1 MICYLRSMTLAV
13 MILLL
18 MLLGGEVHAQNADQ
32 VEIPKGQLN
41 QAPDLQ
47 YKFIEPSDVSD
58 TSQLSILF
66 EDHFEDSR
74 RWETT
79 GSWSLSSSSK
89 AVTNPSG
96 EYLNAGDSQLITP
109 SIKLPEIS
117 ENDRLLLQIREKF
130 RIESGYDSGDILI
143 SLKGSSVWKS
153 LSSRSGRSDWRN
165 YIVDVSAY
173 SGKQVQIAFRLESDE
188 NIAYT
193 GWQLEQVQL
202 IKADS
207 DLKIRQKKQ
216 RSLLRRVQSKA
227 QALTT
232 QINDVDPQNFPNI
245 ISNVVVDTSGTG
257 ISSLDKSNFT
267 ILEDGVPQTNNFE
280 VTPPEESGNVRGV
293 DVIFLMDNSLSMDEE
308 QNAVRNNMISFV
320 DSLEKSGVNYAL
332 GLCRFGAD
340 QNGGNPILADNGSLT
355 SDASYFK
362 NDVWS
367 RNTIDGRFEP
377 GWDALYE
384 STSGFNFRP
393 GAQQVF
399 ILITDETVTG
409 DDNESTYTKAETKD
423 ILVEQNILNFSLLE
437 TSDTYS
443 YPDYGE
449 IAEAT
454 GGQVY
459 DITNPFDSILDE
471 IGAEAANTYVL
482 NYRTS
487 NDVQDGTERE
497 VQVEVEYDGNTASD
511 TANYFAGGHP
521 QITRTP
527 KTIALDDTS
536 FAESTTFTISTY
548 ITDQASPNLQS
559 AQVFFKTTSSQQY
572 TSKDLTNVSDS
583 TYQAEIPADSVNTP
597 GFDYYITANDGQVTS
612 SLPSINA
619 GDNPFQIA
627 VLPNKDPQISHTPVQ
642 SLSTGNPITI
652 RASITDN
659 TNKVD
664 SAVVK
669 YRQVGKPFYNSVK
682 LQQQSG
688 DTFEADIP
696 AKDVTSKGVEY
707 FIEAY
712 DDFGVSSTEGTSD
725 IPIQVKQQFAGWPDL
740 ENPSITIKVV
750 APSALNIDDAKL
762 NTDNERGLFEMKT
775 TRRRT
780 VNTSQQD
787 YTEIFLEKTSQQIN
801 SDFNL
806 GTDEYDQ
813 IIIYDKNNNRVGY
826 LPFVYKETDFDKGR
840 GVDAIVYVHN
850 EDKLQPDLDRERYS
864 EWGYYEDNDHPVSML
879 VPPKGSVDSVNAQK
893 ADPVLLVHGV
903 SGKYPYW
910 GGNGAGSI
918 DSLRILEEH
927 LSEVGYDSW
936 KFYYPENQNIT
947 KSGPLLGRALLK
959 MQKNF
964 GYGENSKIDLIT
976 HSMGGLVARHY
987 IQGMDIDVRGLNLGK
1002 DRASYTS
1009 NYSYSENKNVG
1020 KFLMMGTPNNGSYG
1034 AYRCIGGSTSKCGFK
1049 EKATGGQDE
1058 GAPAFTQMTP
1068 GSKFLFK
1075 LNSTQETEVNALPE
1089 KTLVLAGSRNPYE
1102 GLSKIFK
1109 VKEITGQDDG
1119 AVAVSSASLLNFDIP
1134 LLVGDFTH
1142 SGSFDRDDQFD
1153 PRLTTS
1159 TEKIIT
1165 HFLEQGVK
1173 NIEQQSKLINGFWEN
1188 SELGPHPSN
1197 VSFDGEEGM
1206 LVFNIKGANRRIFNI
1221 SNQCAICDLKIS
1233 QYVNVGEKIGEL
1245 INSNPNENHHGYF
1258 AYAKSSNSL
1267 GLDIEEGKYS
1277 VFLEKNIFSDDP
1289 KTFGK
1294 VEKLPFKYMQTTMV
1308 EISLAVEQLLVL
1320 NSTANLPTR
1329 STGQTNASSISFAN
1343 SQTKTQLNS
1352 SLNTT
1357 EYYVDGSTDSLSFW
1371 LTPDQ
1376 TGGDIANHSME
1387 LVSPSGNTVDSTR
1400 AKNQTGL
1407 GFTQNVSAGYAIY
1420 YVEDPEPGNWTV
1432 RTNSEVDVEVNA
1444 PVMGAIKPKV
1454 STLDST
1460 FQKGDEVPVTFS
1472 VNELN
1477 TYTSTNINAHLEVAP
1492 EDGNKTISLGSVN
1505 LSEQGQD
1512 TYEGSFVAP
1521 YAGSY
1526 SLVVDFASQVDGESV
1541 RRRSRIGIA
1550 VEGNNSTQPEPP
1562 SAPED
1567 LSGEYRNSQNEI
1579 TLSWTH
1585 GSTSNISEFQ
1595 VYRDT
1600 IPNPTNKIATLNG
1613 NKNSYADA
1621 NISKN
1626 TTYYY
1631 RLTAVNTNNIESE
1644 FSEQIKVELDLAAPK
1659 GLEIQDSDN
1668 GLQLS
1673 WGQNTTSTVAKF
1685 VIFAGS
1691 DISQLAEQTT
1701 ISGSKTSYTIA
1712 DTTNR
1717 FFGIKAE
1724 NEKGNRSKMAGPVS
1738 YIDKQQQISD
1748 RWKLIGNSIEE
1759 EVELGQDVTAYTF
1772 DYTYK
1777 EANILSPATGSWVK
1791 ARNGKTLDLRG
1802 PGLEADSMQLSQGW
1816 NLIGSLADTAS
1827 VRDPNGILNATP
1839 IYLFDSEDRKYND
1852 VKELHPSKGHW
1863 IYATDQGKV
1872 YVSIMDSGSSSAKQS
1887 AEQQKKEQKF
1897 DRITFS
1903 NSGTSKEFLYARNLN
1918 KQEEKAHY
1926 LPPKSPK
1933 PSLDVRTSAGYG
1945 IGQGKL
1951 TSLELTSNEYPV
1963 QVTINSENKGKFGY
1977 QLIVQDG
1984 ENITKLPLL
1993 VDQSQ
1998 EIKRNHGEISL
2009 KQVPKEELIT
2019 ENDLAPNYP
2028 NPFNPTTTIRYEV
2041 SQTANVR
2048 MVVYN
2053 VLGRRVRTLIDQE
2066 KQPGAYTVR
2075 FDGSNL
2081 ASGIYYLRLKIGD
2094 FTELQKMTLIK

>member
-1 MICYLRSMTLAV
+1 MICYLRSTILAG

-32 VEIPKGQLN
+32 VAIPKGQLN
-41 QAPDLQ
+41 QAPNSQ

-58 TSQLSILF
+58 SSKLSILF
-66 EDHFEDSR
+66 EDHFEGSR

-96 EYLNAGDSQLITP
+96 EYLNTGDSQLVTP

-143 SLKGSSVWKS
+143 SLKGSSAWKS

-173 SGKQVQIAFRLESDE
+173 SGKQVQIVFRLESDE
-188 NIAYT
+188 NISYA

-207 DLKIRQKKQ
+207 DLQIRQKQQ

-227 QALTT
+227 QVLTT

-267 ILEDGVPQTNNFE
+267 ILEDGVPQTDNFE

-293 DVIFLMDNSLSMDEE
+293 DIIFLMDNSGSMDDE

-320 DSLEKSGVNYAL
+320 DSLENSGVNYAL

-409 DDNESTYTKAETKD
+409 DNNEGTYTKAEAKN
-423 ILVEQNILNFSLLE
+423 ILLDQDILNFSLLE
-437 TSDTYS
+437 ISDFYS
-443 YPDYGE
+443 YQDYGE

-471 IGAEAANTYVL
+471 IGTVAANTYVL

-497 VQVEVEYDGNTASD
+497 VQVEVEYDGNTATD

-527 KTIALDDTS
+527 ETIALDDTS
-536 FAESTTFTISTY
+536 FAESTTFTISAY
-548 ITDQASPNLQS
+548 ITDQAAPNLQG
-559 AQVFFKTTSSQQY
+559 AQVFFKTTSSKQY
-572 TSKDLTNVSDS
+572 ASKNLTNVRDS
-583 TYQAEIPADSVNTP
+583 TYEAEIPADSVNP
-597 GFDYYITANDGQVTS
+597 HGFDYYITASDGQVTA
-612 SLPSINA
+612 SLPSTNA
-619 GDNPFQIA
+619 SDNPFQIA
-627 VLPNKDPQISHTPVQ
+627 VLPNNPPVISHTPVQ
-642 SLSTGNPITI
+642 SLSTGNPISI
-652 RASITDN
+652 SASITDN
-659 TNKVD
+659 TNRVD

-669 YRQVGKPFYNSVK
+669 YRQVSELFYTTVN
-682 LQQQSG
+682 LQHQSG
-688 DTFEADIP
+688 DTYEADIP
-696 AKDVTSKGVEY
+696 GKVVTSNGVEY

-712 DDFGVSSTEGTSD
+712 DDFNVRSTEGTSD
-725 IPIQVKQQFAGWPDL
+725 NPIRVQQQQQQEQFADWPDL
-740 ENPSITIKVV
+740 EDPSITIKIV
-750 APSALNIDDAKL
+750 APSRLNIADAKL
-762 NTDNERGLFEMKT
+762 SDSSGTSLFEMQTVGK
-775 TRRRT
+775 RT
-780 VNTSQQD
+780 VNTAQKD
-787 YTEIFLEKTSQQIN
+787 FTEIFITKTSQQID
-801 SDFNL
+801 SDFGSDTN
-806 GTDEYDQ
+806 EYNQ
-813 IIIYDKNNNRVGY
+813 IVIYDSNNTRKGY
-826 LPFVYKETDFDKGR
+826 LPFTYTETDFDKGH
-840 GVDAIVYVHN
+840 GVDAIVYVHDD
-850 EDKLQPDLDRERYS
+850 EKLQPDLDRQRYS
-864 EWGYYEDNDHPVSML
+864 EWDYYQNGDHPVSML
-879 VPPKGSVDSVNAQK
+879 VPPKGSVDSVNTQK
-893 ADPVLLVHGV
+893 ADPALLVHGV

-910 GGNGAGSI
+910 GGSI
-918 DSLRILEEH
+918 DSVRAIDRSLKKAGH
-927 LSEVGYDSW
+927 DSW
-936 KFYYPENQNIT
+936 KFYYPENQDIT
-947 KSGPLLGRALLK
+947 QSGPLLGRALLK
-959 MQKNF
+959 LQKNF
-964 GYGENSKIDLIT
+964 EYGENTKIDLIA

-987 IQGMDIDVRGLNLGK
+987 LQGMKIGITDEGYDK
-1002 DRASYTS
+1002 FDYDTK
-1009 NYSYSENKNVG
+1009 YSYSNNKNVG

-1034 AYRCIGGSTSKCGFK
+1034 AFRCIGGRISGCGAIEKITGSK
-1049 EKATGGQDE
+1049 DE
-1058 GAPAFTQMTP
+1058 GAPAYTQMTP
-1068 GSKFLFK
+1068 GSKFLLE
-1075 LNSTQETEVNALPE
+1075 LNSNQETEVNALPE
-1089 KTLVLAGSRNPYE
+1089 KTLVLAGSRNP
-1102 GLSKIFK
+1102 
-1109 VKEITGQDDG
+1109 KEWLGKLFQEIPGQDDG

-1142 SGSFDRDDQFD
+1142 SSFFDQNNQFD

-1165 HFLEQGVK
+1165 HFLQHGVK
-1173 NIEQQSKLINGFWEN
+1173 NIEQQSELINGFWEKP
-1188 SELGPHPSN
+1188 ELGPDPSN

-1206 LVFNIKGANRRIFNI
+1206 LVFKIKGANRRRFNI
-1221 SNQCAICDLKIS
+1221 SNQSNQCVTCDLKIS
-1233 QYVNVGEKIGEL
+1233 QFVNAGEKIGVL
-1245 INSNPNENHHGYF
+1245 KNSNPNENHHGYF

-1277 VFLEKNIFSDDP
+1277 VFLEKNKFSDDP

-1294 VEKLPFKYMQTTMV
+1294 VEDMPFTYMQTTMV
-1308 EISLAVEQLLVL
+1308 KIRLAVEQLLVL
-1320 NSTANLPTR
+1320 NSTGNLPAS
-1329 STGQTNASSISFAN
+1329 STGQTNTSSVAFAN
-1343 SQTKTQLNS
+1343 SQTKTQPTS
-1352 SLNTT
+1352 SSNAT
-1357 EYYVDGSTDSLSFW
+1357 EFYVDASTDSLSFW
-1371 LTPDQ
+1371 LTPKQ
-1376 TGGDIANHSME
+1376 TSGDIANHSME
-1387 LVSPSGNTVDSTR
+1387 LVSPSGNTVDSTT

-1432 RTNSEVDVEVNA
+1432 STNSEVDVDVNA

-1472 VNELN
+1472 VNKSN
-1477 TYTSTNINAHLEVAP
+1477 TYTSTNINTHLEVMP

-1512 TYEGSFVAP
+1512 TYEGSFNAP

-1541 RRRSRIGIA
+1541 RRRSRLGTT
-1550 VEGNNSTQPEPP
+1550 VEGNNSTQPESP
-1562 SAPED
+1562 STPED
-1567 LSGEYRNSQNEI
+1567 LSGEYRNGQNEI

-1585 GSTSNISEFQ
+1585 SSANSISEFQ

-1600 IPNPTNKIATLNG
+1600 IPDPTNKIATLSG
-1613 NKNSYADA
+1613 NKNSFTDA

-1631 RLTAVNTNNIESE
+1631 RLTAVSANNIESE
-1644 FSEQIKVELDLAAPK
+1644 FSDQIKVELDLAAPQ
-1659 GLEIQDSDN
+1659 GLEVQNSDN

-1673 WGQNTTSTVAKF
+1673 WSQNTTSSVAKF

-1691 DISQLAEQTT
+1691 DMSQLAEQTT
-1701 ISGSKTSYTIA
+1701 VSGSKTSYTIA

-1724 NEKGNRSKMAGPVS
+1724 DEKGNRSVMAGPVS
-1738 YIDKQQQISD
+1738 YIYKQQQISD

-1759 EVELGQDVTAYTF
+1759 EVELGQEVTAYTF

-1777 EANILSPATGSWVK
+1777 EANTLSPATGSWVK
-1791 ARNGKTLDLRG
+1791 ARNGKTLDLQG
-1802 PGLEADSMQLSQGW
+1802 PGLEADSLQLSQGW

-1827 VRDPNGILNATP
+1827 VRDPNDILNATP
-1839 IYLFDSEDRKYND
+1839 IYLFDSEDRRYND
-1852 VKELHPSKGHW
+1852 VKELYPSQGHW

-1872 YVSIMDSGSSSAKQS
+1872 YVSIMDNSSSSAKQS
-1887 AEQQKKEQKF
+1887 AGQQKKEQKF

-1903 NSGTSKEFLYARNLN
+1903 NSETSKELLYARKLN
-1918 KQEEKAHY
+1918 KQEEEAHY

-1963 QVTINSENKGKFGY
+1963 QVTIDSKNKGKFGY
-1977 QLIVQDG
+1977 QLIIQDG
-1984 ENITKLPLL
+1984 ENVTKLPLL

-1998 EIKRNHGEISL
+1998 EITRNHGEISL
-2009 KQVPKEELIT
+2009 KQVPKEELIA